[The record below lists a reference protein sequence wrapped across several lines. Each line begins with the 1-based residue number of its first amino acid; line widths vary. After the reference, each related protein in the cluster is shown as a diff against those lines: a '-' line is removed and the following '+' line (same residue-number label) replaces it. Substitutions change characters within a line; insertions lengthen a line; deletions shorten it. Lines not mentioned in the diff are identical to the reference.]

1 MTNKKKF
8 DKYPLLTP
16 GVGNKKFN
24 FQDFCKVAEL
34 MKDKAHLTDS
44 PPLLGG
50 NHPVGDSGLEQ
61 IRKIKAGMNTGRDQN
76 SP

>member
-1 MTNKKKF
+1 VTNKKKF

-24 FQDFCKVAEL
+24 FQDFGKVAEL

-44 PPLLGG
+44 PPLLGESIG
-50 NHPVGDSGLEQ
+50 
-61 IRKIKAGMNTGRDQN
+61 GRFWFRAD
-76 SP
+76 